1 MMIDKLLAHFRR
13 GKTPQNQ
20 PIPGTAQ
27 VQNSAGGFSW
37 KVDDWT
43 RLDRFLILGS
53 EGNTYYATEQKMTRE
68 NAECVLRCIQADGV
82 RTVERIVAI
91 SKAGRAP
98 KNDPAIFALAIALKL
113 GDLDTRRAARAAVP
127 QVCRIGTHLFS
138 LAEGVKAFGGW
149 GRITQGAFAD
159 WYAQKDP
166 SRLAYQAVKYQS
178 RNGWSGRDIL
188 RKAHVTPPT
197 AEHDA
202 IFRWMT
208 QGWKGE
214 VPDTVPDTAL
224 ATIVAF
230 EQAKRATDI
239 DTIVRLITEH
249 GLVRE
254 AIPTQFLKEPRVWEA
269 LLDNQGRGMP
279 ITALLRNLAKMTSIG
294 LLAPMTPAVRVV
306 TGRLANREVL
316 RKGRVHP
323 LTILNALTTYRRGR
337 GVRGKLTWRPV
348 PQVIDALDQAFYA
361 AFDAIE
367 PTHKRWMLGLDVS
380 GSMGCGQLAGMPALT
395 PRLGAAA
402 MAMVTA
408 RTESDWVVRAF
419 TGKLQPLDITP
430 RQRLDDVLKTTRGLP
445 FGSTDCAL
453 PMLDA
458 TKHRIPIDVFVVYT
472 DSETWFGKVHPAQA
486 LKDYRQTMG
495 IDAKLVVV
503 GMVANKFT
511 IADPTDPGMLD
522 IVGFDTAAPTILRDF
537 AAG

>member
-13 GKTPQNQ
+13 DKTPQTE
-20 PIPGTAQ
+20 PIPGTTQ

-37 KVDDWT
+37 AVDDWT

-53 EGNTYYATEQKMTRE
+53 EGNTYYATERAMTRE
-68 NAECVLRCIQADGV
+68 NAECVLRCIQLDGV
-82 RTVERIVAI
+82 KTVARIVAI
-91 SKAGRAP
+91 SKTGRAP
-98 KNDPAIFALAIALKL
+98 KNDPAIFALAMALKL

-149 GRITQGAFAD
+149 GRITQGAFSD
-159 WYAQKDP
+159 WYTEKDP
-166 SRLAYQAVKYQS
+166 SRLAYQAVKYGS

-197 AEHDA
+197 ADHDA

-208 QGWKGE
+208 QGWQGE
-214 VPDTVPDTAL
+214 VPDTVPDSPL
-224 ATIVAF
+224 ATLVAF
-230 EQAKRATDI
+230 EQAKRAQDP

-254 AIPTQFLKEPRVWEA
+254 AIPTRFLNEKAVWEA

-294 LLAPMTPAVRVV
+294 VLAPMTPAVRTV

-323 LTILNALTTYRRGR
+323 LAVLNALTTYRRGR

-367 PTHKRWMLGLDVS
+367 PTQKRWMLGLDVS

-408 RTESDWVVRAF
+408 RTESDYVVRAF
-419 TGKLQPLDITP
+419 TGKLQKLDITP
-430 RQRLDDVLKTTRGLP
+430 RQRLDDVLKATSSLP

-453 PMLDA
+453 PMVDA
-458 TKHRIPIDVFVVYT
+458 KKHRIPIDVFVVYT

-503 GMVANKFT
+503 GMVANRFT
-511 IADPTDPGMLD
+511 IADPDDPGMLD

-537 AAG
+537 ASA